1 MQPCKTTRF
10 HTFSNSSTNCM
21 NSVFLLVLIIFQ
33 STSLSSQPTIKILK
47 LKENILHHFT
57 PRGDQN
63 INYLYSINTISSS
76 QVTKKAK
83 KFYLWDYHLIQH
95 QILITNLII
104 NVWQTVR
111 RIFFKILWVKG
122 LRELTVKKTFFNHS
136 PRVGLCG
143 VDFGFTLF
151 TVRYACVCALPNE
164 LFATQMY
171 QPASLNSTIRIF
183 SLKLPF
189 L

>member
-1 MQPCKTTRF
+1 MQPCKTKRF

-95 QILITNLII
+95 QILRTNLII

-111 RIFFKILWVKG
+111 RIFFEILWVKG
-122 LRELTVKKTFFNHS
+122 LRELTVKELSSTTHQ
-136 PRVGLCG
+136 GLVC
-143 VDFGFTLF
+143 VESTLGSHYSRWDML
-151 TVRYACVCALPNE
+151 VSVLSQMSCLPHRCTNQHHLTPPYE
-164 LFATQMY
+164 
-171 QPASLNSTIRIF
+171 SLV
-183 SLKLPF
+183 
-189 L
+189 

>member
-1 MQPCKTTRF
+1 MQPCKTKRF

-83 KFYLWDYHLIQH
+83 KFYLWDYSTHQGLVCVESTLGSHYSRWDMLVSVLSQMSCLPHRCTNQHHL
-95 QILITNLII
+95 TPPY
-104 NVWQTVR
+104 
-111 RIFFKILWVKG
+111 
-122 LRELTVKKTFFNHS
+122 E
-136 PRVGLCG
+136 
-143 VDFGFTLF
+143 
-151 TVRYACVCALPNE
+151 
-164 LFATQMY
+164 
-171 QPASLNSTIRIF
+171 SLV
-183 SLKLPF
+183 
-189 L
+189 